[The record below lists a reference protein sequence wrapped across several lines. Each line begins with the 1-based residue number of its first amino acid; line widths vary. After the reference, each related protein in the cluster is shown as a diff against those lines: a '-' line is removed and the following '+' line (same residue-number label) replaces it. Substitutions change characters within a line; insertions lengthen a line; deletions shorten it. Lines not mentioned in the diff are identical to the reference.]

1 MRSFGQKI
9 LFDFDHHKFA
19 MTDKGKKDVIGI
31 VKFDRLIG
39 LLPTHPTK
47 LLYYNGIPEF
57 MRTLFSVNIKIK
69 QRKKVKFYCQKS
81 SLLKHWQRLSGRFH
95 TLIWRPG
102 DTVQNLES
110 PRCWQHCVGLCV
122 NPSGTDTKIQFL
134 YTLLRTILLVW
145 TEFF

>member
-9 LFDFDHHKFA
+9 LFDFDDHKFA

-57 MRTLFSVNIKIK
+57 MRRLFSVNIKIK
-69 QRKKVKFYCQKS
+69 QRKKVEI
-81 SLLKHWQRLSGRFH
+81 LLPKIKLTEALAAIIGKISYS
-95 TLIWRPG
+95 
-102 DTVQNLES
+102 NLETGRYS
-110 PRCWQHCVGLCV
+110 PKSGVSQMWTALCR
-122 NPSGTDTKIQFL
+122 
-134 YTLLRTILLVW
+134 TLCKPFRH
-145 TEFF
+145 

>member
-1 MRSFGQKI
+1 MGKKYSLISIITK
-9 LFDFDHHKFA
+9 LA

-39 LLPTHPTK
+39 LLPTDPTK

-57 MRTLFSVNIKIK
+57 MRRLFSVNIKIK
-69 QRKKVKFYCQKS
+69 QRKIVEI
-81 SLLKHWQRLSGRFH
+81 LLPKIKLTEALAVIIGRFH

-110 PRCWQHCVGLCV
+110 PRC
-122 NPSGTDTKIQFL
+122 
-134 YTLLRTILLVW
+134 
-145 TEFF
+145 

>member
-39 LLPTHPTK
+39 LLPTHSTK

-57 MRTLFSVNIKIK
+57 MRRLFRVNIKIK
-69 QRKKVKFYCQKS
+69 QRKKS
-81 SLLKHWQRLSGRFH
+81 
-95 TLIWRPG
+95 
-102 DTVQNLES
+102 
-110 PRCWQHCVGLCV
+110 
-122 NPSGTDTKIQFL
+122 
-134 YTLLRTILLVW
+134 
-145 TEFF
+145 